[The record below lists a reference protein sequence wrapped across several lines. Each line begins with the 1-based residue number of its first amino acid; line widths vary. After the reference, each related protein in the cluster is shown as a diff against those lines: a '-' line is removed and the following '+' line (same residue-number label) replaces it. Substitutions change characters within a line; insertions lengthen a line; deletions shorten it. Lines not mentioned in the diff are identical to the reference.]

1 MREEINYPDAK
12 FTLVT
17 ESEEKTLVLYH
28 ANGRIFSVSI
38 NKQFDNEVDFK
49 ETVRSLKSKL
59 QTLNDKIKELK
70 NG

>member
-28 ANGRIFSVSI
+28 AYSGFRVALNR
-38 NKQFDNEVDFK
+38 QFDNEVDFK

-59 QTLNDKIKELK
+59 QSLNDKIKELK
-70 NG
+70 NA

>member
-28 ANGRIFSVSI
+28 AHRGFRVALNR
-38 NKQFDNEVDFK
+38 QFDNEVDFK

-59 QTLNDKIKELK
+59 QSLNDKIKELK
-70 NG
+70 NA

>member
-38 NKQFDNEVDFK
+38 YKQFDNEVDFK
-49 ETVRSLKSKL
+49 EAVRSLKSKL

>member
-1 MREEINYPDAK
+1 MREEINYPGAK

-28 ANGRIFSVSI
+28 ANGRIFGVSI

>member
-28 ANGRIFSVSI
+28 ANGGFSVAL
-38 NKQFDNEVDFK
+38 NRQFGNEVDFK

-70 NG
+70 NT

>member
-12 FTLVT
+12 FTLVLD
-17 ESEEKTLVLYH
+17 SKDKAFVLYNSH
-28 ANGRIFSVSI
+28 KGFHVLANKR
-38 NKQFDNEVDFK
+38 FDDEVDFK

-59 QTLNDKIKELK
+59 QNLNDKIKELK